1 VKYVL
6 DASVAVRWLLAEPGF
21 EKAEQLVLNA
31 RNGLDEL
38 IAPDFFL
45 AECGHALFRAER
57 KNNIAAGEA
66 RRLLTILIHDLPDL
80 HPSHELVPRAAA
92 ICQHLRKSFYD
103 CLYMA
108 LAEREQIQFITADTK
123 LVTAAQPDYPYVV
136 DLAEL
141 P

>member
-6 DASVAVRWLLAEPGF
+6 DASVAVRWLLAEAGF
-21 EKAEQLVLNA
+21 EKAEQLLLNA

-38 IAPDFFL
+38 LAPDLFL

-57 KNNIAAGEA
+57 KHSIVAGEA
-66 RRLLTILIHDLPDL
+66 RKLLTTLIHDLPAL
-80 HPSHELVPRAAA
+80 HPSHILVPRAAA

-103 CLYMA
+103 CIYMA
-108 LAEREQIQFITADTK
+108 LAEREQIQFITADAK
-123 LVTAAQPDYPYVV
+123 LVKAAQPDYPYVV

>member
-1 VKYVL
+1 VRYVL
-6 DASVAVRWLLAEPGF
+6 DASVTVTRLLGEEHADS
-21 EKAEQLVLNA
+21 ARQLVA
-31 RNGLDEL
+31 RPRSGADQT
-38 IAPDFFL
+38 IAPDFYL

-57 KNNIAAGEA
+57 RKLIAPGEA
-66 RRLLTILIHDLPDL
+66 RILLLTIDPDCPEL
-80 HPSHELVPRAAA
+80 HASEPLLRRAAA
-92 ICQHLRKSFYD
+92 ICSHLRKSFYD